1 MRGSLVKLTRP
12 SPTLE
17 TMLRRQILTV
27 PNALSALRLACAP
40 LFVWLIFAADERVAA
55 FVLLGVLG
63 STDWVDGWIA
73 RRFHQGSELGKIL
86 DPTADRVLLLTA
98 AVALLIDGTVPAW
111 VAGAVLAREVLVAG
125 ATLAL
130 AAAGAR
136 RIEVQWAGKAG
147 TLALMFALPGFL
159 LVDLLGAGAT
169 QDVVRALTWFCAAAG
184 LALSYYAAAMYVP
197 FARAALREGR
207 DARAATTERI
217 PA

>member
-1 MRGSLVKLTRP
+1 VP
-12 SPTLE
+12 N
-17 TMLRRQILTV
+17 RRILTL
-27 PNALSALRLACAP
+27 PNVITVGRLACAP
-40 LFVWLIFAADERVAA
+40 VFCWLLFDDHRVAA
-55 FVLLGVLG
+55 FVLLGALG
-63 STDWVDGWIA
+63 ATDWVDGWIA

-98 AVALLIDGTVPAW
+98 AVVLLIDGTIPVW
-111 VAGAVLAREVLVAG
+111 VGVAVLAREVLVAG

-159 LVDLLGAGAT
+159 LIDLLAAGTAQDLVRVAT
-169 QDVVRALTWFCAAAG
+169 WCCTAAG
-184 LALSYYAAAMYVP
+184 LALSYYAAATYVP
-197 FARAALREGR
+197 IARAALRDGR
-207 DARAATTERI
+207 DARAATAERI

>member
-1 MRGSLVKLTRP
+1 
-12 SPTLE
+12 
-17 TMLRRQILTV
+17 MLRRQILTV

-40 LFVWLIFAADERVAA
+40 LFVWLIFGADDRLVA

-73 RRFHQGSELGKIL
+73 RRFNQGSELGKIL

-98 AVALLIDGTVPAW
+98 AVVLLIDGTVPAW
-111 VAGAVLAREVLVAG
+111 VGVAVLAREVLVAG
-125 ATLAL
+125 ATLTL

-159 LVDLLGAGAT
+159 LIDLLSAGTAQDLVRVAT
-169 QDVVRALTWFCAAAG
+169 WCCTAAG
-184 LALSYYAAAMYVP
+184 LALSYYAAATYVP
-197 FARAALREGR
+197 IARAALREGR
-207 DARAATTERI
+207 DARAATAERI